1 MPSSMTGFGQ
11 ADVQGYHVEI
21 KSVNHRYKDIRVKMP
36 RDLAALEMPVRD
48 MVSEVV
54 QRGKVD
60 VSVNRIASAEAQE
73 KMTVNWDLA
82 KSYYEDLCALARN
95 YGGEVSFRD
104 VLLIPGVLSEG
115 QVQREDQLPLVRE
128 AVREALDSFSLAREN
143 EGRNLV
149 GDMTSRVAAL
159 SGLTGTMKDLAT
171 EMTNVYK
178 DRLHANLSALLSD
191 KTSMIDEMRLEQE
204 VALLADKSDIT
215 EELVRHES
223 HIRLLEE
230 TITGR
235 GGPIGRQTD
244 FILQEINREI
254 NTIGSKSQMSALSRL
269 VIDAKTEL
277 EKIREQIQ
285 NIE

>member
-215 EELVRHES
+215 EELVRLES